1 MFIAYSCDRARTRWG
16 VDQYPLQRNRY
27 CYRNPF
33 IARMLL
39 LTDVPRCRSRAA
51 RDLVTACGV
60 GHDVLSGAHAT
71 SPDSARTVN
80 GPDRLCAAPAECA
93 WYALALRRDGARAAA
108 MGAARYGPPRRGG
121 ARAVAAAGRSRA
133 LRVRRRARAARAALR
148 QPVAHHGHLP
158 QHTDLPQEPLSPAD
172 ARWHRQRHHRRR
184 QRLQWV
190 HTHILHIIII
200 LLLR

>member
-1 MFIAYSCDRARTRWG
+1 
-16 VDQYPLQRNRY
+16 
-27 CYRNPF
+27 
-33 IARMLL
+33 MLL

-60 GHDVLSGAHAT
+60 GHDGLSGAHAT
-71 SPDSARTVN
+71 SPASARTVN
-80 GPDRLCAAPAECA
+80 GPDRLLCAAPAECA
-93 WYALALRRDGARAAA
+93 WNALVLRRDGARAAA

-121 ARAVAAAGRSRA
+121 RAVAAAGRSRA

-158 QHTDLPQEPLSPAD
+158 QHTDLPPEPLSPAD

-184 QRLQWV
+184 QRLQ
-190 HTHILHIIII
+190 
-200 LLLR
+200 